1 MSIVTTQRST
11 PTLLVS
17 AFAGVMLD
25 VRRSTLACAPVELGH
40 RLINKREAQR
50 SFHMV
55 ARRHQAGPFVLSTNL
70 RLQET
75 ADHP

>member
-1 MSIVTTQRST
+1 L
-11 PTLLVS
+11 P
-17 AFAGVMLD
+17 G
-25 VRRSTLACAPVELGH
+25 APVELGH

-50 SFHMV
+50 SLDMV
-55 ARRHQAGPFVLSTNL
+55 ARRHQAGSFVPSTKL